1 MLERSE
7 DKRMSKDERE
17 ERKNRIKQREMI
29 QKR

>member
-17 ERKNRIKQREMI
+17 ERKNRIKQGEMI